1 MGILGSKAQKIRIYS
16 RKLPSGNCQVKFY
29 LTTQKGNPCYGY
41 MLVESSKSVRQVMEI
56 LFDKLK
62 EIDRPDMYYHKH
74 LFNVGT
80 KSDYDPT
87 FMIFNQSGE

>member
-1 MGILGSKAQKIRIYS
+1 MVILGSKAQKIRIYS
-16 RKLPSGNCQVKFY
+16 RKLPSGNFQVKFY
-29 LTTQKGNPCYGY
+29 LTTQKGNPYYGY
-41 MLVESSKSVRQVMEI
+41 MLVESGKSVRQVMEI

-62 EIDRPDMYYHKH
+62 EIDQPDMYYHKH
-74 LFNVGT
+74 LFKVGT